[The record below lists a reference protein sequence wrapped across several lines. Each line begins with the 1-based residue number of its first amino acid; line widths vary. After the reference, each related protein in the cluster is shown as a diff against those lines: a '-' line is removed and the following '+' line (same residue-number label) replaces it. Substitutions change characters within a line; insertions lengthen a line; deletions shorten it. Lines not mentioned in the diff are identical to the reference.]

1 MNIGFSAASYMQ
13 LASMEMSYA
22 APSALNFVPN
32 NQLSG
37 HAMQGLVA
45 ARHLEAFFLS
55 MLGGAGTAA
64 SSWNAG
70 VNQFNSQQAGAMGFA
85 AAAWTSPAFAPMG
98 PGPMAMAPG
107 ASMALA
113 ASSNGFGM
121 GSVGFGAIFA
131 VMGMNQMG
139 SNQAGS
145 ASLSMAARIEE
156 DPHGVAQ
163 SGQGMK
169 SNLANSPETML
180 AIQALLKEGKSKSY
194 EDLAKDLKSEF
205 GIEAEV
211 GDIKTKDKDGKEISA
226 KGVKFGNGD
235 YFVDG
240 NGNGQLETADYKF
253 GDAVTSLKEKYDLKD
268 EDLTRITDRMK
279 AGAKQRTEW
288 NAYLDK
294 FKQEGAMPPALGAM
308 TGPPPL
314 MYDSQ
319 MNMGWMMLF
328 FQAYQLAA

>member
-1 MNIGFSAASYMQ
+1 MNIGFSTAAAMQ
-13 LASMEMSYA
+13 FASLGVPSA
-22 APSALNFVPN
+22 APSALNVVPN
-32 NQLSG
+32 NPLSG
-37 HAMQGLVA
+37 RAMEGFVA

-55 MLGGAGTAA
+55 MLGGGAMSAD
-64 SSWNAG
+64 SWSAG
-70 VNQFNSQQAGAMGFA
+70 VNPYQAMQAGAMGFA
-85 AAAWTSPAFAPMG
+85 GAAWMSPAFAPMG
-98 PGPMAMAPG
+98 PGAMAMAPG

-113 ASSNGFGM
+113 ASGQGMGM
-121 GSVGFGAIFA
+121 GSVGFSALFA
-131 VMGMNQMG
+131 VMGLSQMG
-139 SNQAGS
+139 ANQAGS

-205 GIEAEV
+205 GIDAEV
-211 GDIKTKDKDGKEISA
+211 GDIKIEDKDGKEISA

-253 GDAVTSLKEKYDLKD
+253 GDAVTSLKEKYNLKD

-294 FKQEGAMPPALGAM
+294 FKQEGSMPPALGALS
-308 TGPPPL
+308 GPPPL
-314 MYDSQ
+314 MHDPQ
-319 MNMGWMMLF
+319 MNMNWMMLF
-328 FQAYQLAA
+328 FQAYQLAS